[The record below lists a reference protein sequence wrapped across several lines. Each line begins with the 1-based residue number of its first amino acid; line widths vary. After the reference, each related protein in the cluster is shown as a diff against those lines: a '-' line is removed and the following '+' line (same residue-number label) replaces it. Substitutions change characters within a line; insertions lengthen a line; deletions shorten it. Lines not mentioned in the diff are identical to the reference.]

1 MSPTGSSEGDG
12 SSRSSEE
19 MNIVEAVN
27 AALHDEM
34 EEDEKVIAYGEDVG
48 EDGGVFRATEGLQ
61 EEFGEKRCFSSP
73 LAESGIAGTAIG
85 MSLYGFKPVVE
96 MQFSGFSYLAFHQ
109 IKEHAAR
116 FRIRSRG
123 DYTVPL
129 TVRAPY
135 GGGINALEHHQ
146 ESPEA
151 FFSHA
156 QGLHVVIPS
165 TPQDTYSL
173 LRKAIQ
179 TEDPVVFL
187 EPKKIYRAFN
197 EEVDRH
203 KEVELEKARTVQEG
217 EDVTLI
223 SWGAMVPVA
232 EDAADEVD
240 ADVEIIDLR
249 TIYPA
254 DFETIIESVKK
265 TGRAVVLHEAPKSAG
280 FGAEIS
286 SRIQEEDILHLEAP
300 VERVASPDVPYPLY
314 TLEDYYMPNK
324 ERAVKGLN
332 RVLGF

>member
-1 MSPTGSSEGDG
+1 MAEK
-12 SSRSSEE
+12 

-85 MSLYGFKPVVE
+85 MSLYGFRPVIE
-96 MQFSGFSYLAFHQ
+96 MQFSGFSYLAFYQ
-109 IKEHAAR
+109 MKEHAAR
-116 FRIRSRG
+116 MRIRSRG

-129 TVRAPY
+129 TMRAPY

-151 FFSHA
+151 FYAHA
-156 QGLHVVIPS
+156 EGLHVVIPS

-173 LRKAIQ
+173 LRKSIQ
-179 TEDPVVFL
+179 TDDPVVFL
-187 EPKKIYRAFN
+187 EPKKIYRAFKG
-197 EEVDRH
+197 EVDRE
-203 KEVELEKARTVQEG
+203 KEVELEKARIAQEG

-223 SWGAMVPVA
+223 SWGAMIPVA
-232 EDAADEVD
+232 EDAADEID

-249 TIYPA
+249 TIYPT
-254 DFETIIESVKK
+254 DFETVFESVEK
-265 TGRAVVLHEAPKSAG
+265 TGRAMVLHEAPKSAG
-280 FGAEIS
+280 FGAEIA
-286 SRIQEEDILHLEAP
+286 SRIQENEILHMEAP
-300 VERVASPDVPYPLY
+300 VERVTGPDIPYPLY

-324 ERAVKGLN
+324 KRAVKGLEK
-332 RVLGF
+332 VLEF

>member
-1 MSPTGSSEGDG
+1 MSEK
-12 SSRSSEE
+12 

-61 EEFGEKRCFSSP
+61 DEFGEKRCFSSP
-73 LAESGIAGTAIG
+73 LAESGIAGTAVG
-85 MSLYGFKPVVE
+85 MSLYGFRPVVE
-96 MQFSGFSYLAFHQ
+96 MQFSGFSYLAFYQ

-116 FRIRSRG
+116 MRIRSRG

-129 TVRAPY
+129 TMRAPY

-151 FFSHA
+151 FFAHA
-156 QGLHVVIPS
+156 EGLHVVIPS

-173 LRKAIQ
+173 LRKSIQ
-179 TEDPVVFL
+179 TDDPVVFL
-187 EPKKIYRAFN
+187 EPKKIYRAFKG
-197 EEVDRH
+197 EVDRE

-217 EDVTLI
+217 EDITLI
-223 SWGAMVPVA
+223 AWGAMVPVA

-249 TIYPA
+249 TIYPT
-254 DFETIIESVKK
+254 DYETIYNSVEK
-265 TGRAVVLHEAPKSAG
+265 TGRAMVLHEAPKSAG
-280 FGAEIS
+280 FGAEIA
-286 SRIQEEDILHLEAP
+286 SRIQENEILHMEAP
-300 VERVASPDVPYPLY
+300 VERVTGPDVPYPLY

-324 ERAVKGLN
+324 KRAVKGLE
-332 RVLGF
+332 RVLEF